1 MKQDSMN
8 RCAGVAFAAA
18 LAALAVSACG
28 GDDDRRVGVSEAP
41 ATQAQGSTAPTGS
54 GAIDPS
60 SLVSPVSNAPV
71 GEQKV
76 QETRNPAGNDPN
88 PPRH

>member
-18 LAALAVSACG
+18 LTAFAVSACG

-41 ATQAQGSTAPTGS
+41 STQTQGSTPATGT
-54 GAIDPS
+54 GAVDPS
-60 SLVSPVSNAPV
+60 TLVSPVSNAPV

-76 QETRNPAGNDPN
+76 QETRSPAGSDPN